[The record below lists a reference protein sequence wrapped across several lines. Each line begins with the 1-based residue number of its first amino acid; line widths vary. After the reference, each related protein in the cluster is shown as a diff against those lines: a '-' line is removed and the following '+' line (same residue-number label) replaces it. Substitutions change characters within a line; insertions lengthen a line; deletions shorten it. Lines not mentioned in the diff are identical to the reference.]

1 MQTKTIALLK
11 EAAEA
16 LRENCYS
23 KFEQYTQF
31 STIDRTD
38 WSYGQKCRYGS
49 ESDYELAGKLAAL
62 ANELEGIE

>member
-1 MQTKTIALLK
+1 MQTKTTALLE

-16 LRENCYS
+16 LRENCYG

-49 ESDYELAGKLAAL
+49 ESDYELAGKLVSL
-62 ANELEGIE
+62 ANELKEIV